1 MDFSR
6 FTTISFDCSGTLIDW
21 EGGIL
26 PALRAVL
33 KRCAHPKARAKSKI
47 HAYVAIGSG
56 RIFFWMATVTS
67 WALL

>member
-33 KRCAHPKARAKSKI
+33 KQYI
-47 HAYVAIGSG
+47 DAYAAFIE
-56 RIFFWMATVTS
+56 RYYR
-67 WALL
+67 